1 MCLRGYLCVFT
12 YNFFSMLK
20 VMEPLNTDKS
30 RLLVESRNIR
40 GKYKDRVPVLLRSK
54 SIKMDRYKYLVP
66 SDLTLS
72 QFTYVLR
79 RRTKL
84 NPKEAIF
91 YLIENKV
98 PTSSLTMSE
107 LYTEYMDKETELL
120 IIDINKENTFGTD

>member
-1 MCLRGYLCVFT
+1 
-12 YNFFSMLK
+12 
-20 VMEPLNTDKS
+20 METQNTDKS

-40 GKYKDRVPVLLRSK
+40 SKYKDRVPVLLRSK

-91 YLIENKV
+91 YLINDKI
-98 PTSSLTMSE
+98 PTSSWTMSQ
-107 LYTEYMDKETELL
+107 LYTENVDKDTELL
-120 IIDINKENTFGTD
+120 IIDINKENTFGL